1 MIQNYGDGMLK
12 IKNNRL
18 YITQGDTLNLKVNL
32 RNNDGSIYEM
42 NDTDTLTYV
51 IRKDDI
57 KLLGTIKGSNKF
69 TIQANK
75 MDTLIPGRYQMEITL
90 KTVDNQSYTVFG
102 ITGEDDYNL
111 IIYPLIANKG

>member
-1 MIQNYGDGMLK
+1 MIQNYGDEMLK

-57 KLLGTIKGSNKF
+57 KLLLQKNIFSKHHQGNQIQFGLYGGKEGT
-69 TIQANK
+69 
-75 MDTLIPGRYQMEITL
+75 
-90 KTVDNQSYTVFG
+90 
-102 ITGEDDYNL
+102 
-111 IIYPLIANKG
+111 

>member
-1 MIQNYGDGMLK
+1 MIQNYGDEMLK

-42 NDTDTLTYV
+42 NDTDTLTYI

-57 KLLGTIKGSNKF
+57 KLLGTINGSNVF
-69 TIQANK
+69 TISADK
-75 MDTLIPGRYQMEITL
+75 MNTLFPGRYQMEITL
-90 KTVDNQSYTVFG
+90 KTADSQSYTVFG
-102 ITGEDDYNL
+102 ITGDDDYNL